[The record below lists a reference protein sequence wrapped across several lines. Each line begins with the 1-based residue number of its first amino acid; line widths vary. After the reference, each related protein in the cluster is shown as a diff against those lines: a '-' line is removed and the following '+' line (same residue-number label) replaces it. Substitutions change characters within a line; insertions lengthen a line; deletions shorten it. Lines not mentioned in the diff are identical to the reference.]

1 MVGHGW
7 LNMTAKQNKL
17 IDLLLSPL
25 YIYIYIYVYVIY
37 IIFMYMYINK
47 YLMRTLASTQI
58 LYKRTRKCAVPLVNQ
73 VRAVQAH
80 FFL

>member
-25 YIYIYIYVYVIY
+25 YIYIYIYIYICIFYIYYIYVYVY
-37 IIFMYMYINK
+37 
-47 YLMRTLASTQI
+47 Q
-58 LYKRTRKCAVPLVNQ
+58 
-73 VRAVQAH
+73 
-80 FFL
+80 

>member
-1 MVGHGW
+1 
-7 LNMTAKQNKL
+7 
-17 IDLLLSPL
+17 
-25 YIYIYIYVYVIY
+25 
-37 IIFMYMYINK
+37 MYINK

>member
-25 YIYIYIYVYVIY
+25 YIY
-37 IIFMYMYINK
+37 MYMLY
-47 YLMRTLASTQI
+47 I
-58 LYKRTRKCAVPLVNQ
+58 LYLCICI
-73 VRAVQAH
+73 
-80 FFL
+80 

>member
-25 YIYIYIYVYVIY
+25 YIYVYVIY

-58 LYKRTRKCAVPLVNQ
+58 LYKRTHKS
-73 VRAVQAH
+73 VQCH
-80 FFL
+80 